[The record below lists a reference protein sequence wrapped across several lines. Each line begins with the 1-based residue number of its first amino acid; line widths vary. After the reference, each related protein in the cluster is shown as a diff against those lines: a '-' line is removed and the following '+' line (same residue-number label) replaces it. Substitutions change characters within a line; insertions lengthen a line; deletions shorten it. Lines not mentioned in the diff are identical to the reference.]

1 MGSLSGFLQAHVEAT
16 DDNHRVTTIELLFDL
31 VFVYAITNVTGL
43 MEHDI
48 GGDAV
53 LEGLITLAVVWFGW
67 CSYAWLGNQARADR
81 GVLRLAMVVA
91 MGAMFFVA
99 ISIPHAFDDGGNAAA
114 VLVIAYAVVRLTHL
128 AVYLIAAGDDA
139 QLRSVIYGMLGVS
152 TVMLVLLSIGAVVG
166 GESQRFWWLAA
177 VVSDQIGVYVVRS
190 TRWRMPSAPHF
201 AERFGLVVIIAIGE
215 SVVAVGASTSSADLS
230 GRDAVALVCGLAI
243 AVCVWWLY
251 FDEGA
256 AKGEAVLLESSQLER
271 VRLGRDS
278 YTYVH
283 FVLVAGIVFVALGLM
298 LLIGDHDHIDAG
310 RNALYGG
317 VACYLVGDCLFCWR
331 HLRDVKR
338 ARLAVAALIVAG
350 IPTLGGLTTLGQV
363 AVPAIVLI
371 GLVVLEASSRA
382 SVTPILDR

>member
-1 MGSLSGFLQAHVEAT
+1 MGPLSGFLQSHVEAT
-16 DDNHRVTTIELLFDL
+16 DDDHRVTTIELLFDL

-43 MEHDI
+43 MEREI
-48 GGDAV
+48 GGDSV

-99 ISIPHAFDDGGNAAA
+99 ISIPHAFEDHGNAAA

-139 QLRSVIYGMLGVS
+139 QLRSVIYAMLGVS
-152 TVMLVLLSIGAVVG
+152 TVMLVLLSIGAVAG
-166 GESQRFWWLAA
+166 GESQRVWWLAA

-215 SVVAVGASTSSADLS
+215 SVVAVGVSTASADLS

-243 AVCVWWLY
+243 AVCIWWLY

-256 AKGEAVLLESSQLER
+256 AKAEDVLLRSSQLER

-283 FVLVAGIVFVALGLM
+283 FVLVGGIVFVALGLL
-298 LLIGDHDHIDAG
+298 LLIGDHGHLDAG

-331 HLRDVKR
+331 HLGDVKVI
-338 ARLAVAALIVAG
+338 RLAAAALIVAG
-350 IPTLGGLTTLGQV
+350 IPSLGGLTTLGQV
-363 AVPAIVLI
+363 AVPAVALI
-371 GLVVLEASSRA
+371 ALVVFEASSSAR
-382 SVTPILDR
+382 VTSILGR

>member
-1 MGSLSGFLQAHVEAT
+1 MGPLSGFLQSHVEAT
-16 DDNHRVTTIELLFDL
+16 DDDHRVTTIELLFDL

-43 MEHDI
+43 MEHEI
-48 GGDAV
+48 GGEAV

-99 ISIPHAFDDGGNAAA
+99 ISIPHAFEDHGNAAA

-139 QLRSVIYGMLGVS
+139 QLRSVIYAMLGVS
-152 TVMLVLLSIGAVVG
+152 TVMLVLLSIGALAG
-166 GESQRFWWLAA
+166 AESQRVWWLAA

-215 SVVAVGASTSSADLS
+215 SVVAVGVSTSSADLS

-243 AVCVWWLY
+243 AVCIWWLY

-256 AKGEAVLLESSQLER
+256 AKAEDVLLKSSQLER

-283 FVLVAGIVFVALGLM
+283 FVLVGGIVFVALGLL
-298 LLIGDHDHIDAG
+298 LLIGDHGHLDAG

-331 HLRDVKR
+331 HLGDVKVI
-338 ARLAVAALIVAG
+338 RLAAAALIVAG
-350 IPTLGGLTTLGQV
+350 IPSLGGLTTLGQV
-363 AVPAIVLI
+363 AVPAVALI
-371 GLVVLEASSRA
+371 ALVVFEASSSAR
-382 SVTPILDR
+382 VTSILGR

>member
-1 MGSLSGFLQAHVEAT
+1 MGPLSGFLQSHVEAT
-16 DDNHRVTTIELLFDL
+16 DDDHRVTTIELLFDL

-43 MEHDI
+43 MEHEI

-99 ISIPHAFDDGGNAAA
+99 ISIPHAFEDDGNAAA

-139 QLRSVIYGMLGVS
+139 QLRSVIYAMLGVS
-152 TVMLVLLSIGAVVG
+152 TVMLVLLSIGAVAG
-166 GESQRFWWLAA
+166 GESQRVWWLAA

-201 AERFGLVVIIAIGE
+201 AERFGLIVIIAIGE
-215 SVVAVGASTSSADLS
+215 SVVAVGVSTSSADLS

-243 AVCVWWLY
+243 AVCIWWLY

-256 AKGEAVLLESSQLER
+256 AKAEHVLLRSSQLER

-283 FVLVAGIVFVALGLM
+283 FVLVGGIVFVALGLL
-298 LLIGDHDHIDAG
+298 LLIGGHGHGDAG

-317 VACYLVGDCLFCWR
+317 IACYLVGDCLFCWR
-331 HLRDVKR
+331 HLGDVKP
-338 ARLAVAALIVAG
+338 ARLAVAALIVVG

-363 AVPAIVLI
+363 AVPAVALI
-371 GLVVLEASSRA
+371 ALVMFEAWSSAR
-382 SVTPILDR
+382 VTSRLGR

>member
-1 MGSLSGFLQAHVEAT
+1 
-16 DDNHRVTTIELLFDL
+16 
-31 VFVYAITNVTGL
+31 
-43 MEHDI
+43 
-48 GGDAV
+48 
-53 LEGLITLAVVWFGW
+53 
-67 CSYAWLGNQARADR
+67 
-81 GVLRLAMVVA
+81 
-91 MGAMFFVA
+91 
-99 ISIPHAFDDGGNAAA
+99 

-139 QLRSVIYGMLGVS
+139 QLRSVIYAMLGVS
-152 TVMLVLLSIGAVVG
+152 TVMLVLLSIGAVAG
-166 GESQRFWWLAA
+166 GESQRVWWLAA

-215 SVVAVGASTSSADLS
+215 SVVAVGVSTASADLS

-243 AVCVWWLY
+243 AVCIWWLY

-256 AKGEAVLLESSQLER
+256 AKAEDVLLRSSQLER

-283 FVLVAGIVFVALGLM
+283 FVLVGGIVFVALGLL
-298 LLIGDHDHIDAG
+298 LLIGDHGHLDAG

-331 HLRDVKR
+331 HLGDVKVI
-338 ARLAVAALIVAG
+338 RLAAAALIVAG
-350 IPTLGGLTTLGQV
+350 IPSLGGLTTLGQV
-363 AVPAIVLI
+363 AVPAVALI
-371 GLVVLEASSRA
+371 ALVVFEASSSAR
-382 SVTPILDR
+382 VTSILGR